1 MLSRVADH
9 LYWMSRYLERA
20 KHTVRL
26 LDVNLYHLLDH
37 KSEYTMQRWKRLCD
51 SLDVPSPAEGE
62 NDAYSITQALTFD
75 ADNSSSV
82 VSCIVAARDNA
93 RQVREQISIEM
104 WEQLNRL
111 FLHIKRTSMQDMWY
125 SEPHE
130 FLMSVIEGIQLFQ
143 GITDSTMSYNEGWH
157 FIQVGHYIER
167 AWFTAGLIDVHVR
180 ASSLAQVELSGT
192 GQPDRLE
199 YLEWVD
205 LLRSCSAYEGYR
217 KVYTALIRPEHIVEF
232 LLFNAESPRSIYF
245 AATMIRNALRAIARA
260 TNASRTSR
268 IERLIGRLCAALEY
282 DQVEDIINDIHSYLG
297 NIQQQCM
304 QIHNAIYQIYIF
316 SPIDATFIREGAA
329 RPYSYFKGR

>member
-37 KSEYTMQRWKRLCD
+37 NSKYTMQRWKRLCD
-51 SLDVPSPAEGE
+51 SLGVPCPAGGE

-75 ADNSSSV
+75 ADNPSSIM
-82 VSCIVAARDNA
+82 SCIVAARDNA
-93 RQVREQISIEM
+93 RQVREQISAEM

-111 FLHIKRTSMQDMWY
+111 FLHVKRTSMQDMWY
-125 SEPHE
+125 AEPHE
-130 FLMSVIEGIQLFQ
+130 LLIGVLEGIQLFQ

-157 FIQVGHYIER
+157 FIQVGRYIER
-167 AWFTAGLIDVHVR
+167 AWFTAGIIDVHIR
-180 ASSLAQVELSGT
+180 TSSLIQEEQGNA
-192 GQPDRLE
+192 DRQADYMELE

-217 KVYTALIRPEHIVEF
+217 KVYTALIHPEHIVEF
-232 LLFNAESPRSIYF
+232 LIFNAESPRSIYF
-245 AATMIRNALRAIARA
+245 AATMMRNALRAIART
-260 TNASRTSR
+260 TNARYASR

-282 DQVEDIINDIHSYLG
+282 DQVEDIIGDIHSYLR
-297 NIQQQCM
+297 NIQQQCT
-304 QIHNAIYQIYIF
+304 QIHDAIYQTYIF
-316 SPIDATFIREGAA
+316 SPIDAALIRA
-329 RPYSYFKGR
+329 